1 MTQAVFLTFMGLG
14 FLAGLVVPFA
24 PLTRYF
30 DSHVSAL
37 GLLGRILLVAVAI
50 YWIVGFGS
58 LAACG
63 LDACPEYA
71 GHPLREL
78 SLWILPPVI
87 AAILLTGV
95 FAYPILGA
103 GFSVVGA
110 VIYLI
115 LARYFKN

>member
-1 MTQAVFLTFMGLG
+1 MSLHSGCHHIGV
-14 FLAGLVVPFA
+14 
-24 PLTRYF
+24 
-30 DSHVSAL
+30 DSSA
-37 GLLGRILLVAVAI
+37 
-50 YWIVGFGS
+50 Y
-58 LAACG
+58 
-63 LDACPEYA
+63 CPEYA

-78 SLWILPPVI
+78 SLWVLPPVI

-115 LARYFKN
+115 FARYFKN